1 MAGFF
6 VTGIGTDIGKTIVSA
21 IFVEALKADYWKPI
35 QSGNLI
41 YKDSDFIRDFT
52 QQCTFIHPED
62 YAFTEPVSPHLA
74 AEIDGKSID
83 FQHFKL
89 PKTKNHIIVEGAG
102 GLMVPLSE
110 KYLIIDLIKKLQ
122 LPVILVSM
130 NYLGSINHTL
140 LSIDVLRAKQIPIAG
155 LVFNGISNSATENY
169 ISTYANIPILAKL
182 PHADN
187 PSKGFIVQEANKI
200 KKSLESILS
209 NSISEIEQT
218 NLNIDYESF

>member
-6 VTGIGTDIGKTIVSA
+6 VTGTGTDVGKTIVSA
-21 IFVEALKADYWKPI
+21 ILVEALKADYWKPI

-41 YKDSDFIRDFT
+41 YKDSDFIRDFS

-62 YAFTEPVSPHLA
+62 YVFTEPVSPHLA

-89 PKTKNHIIVEGAG
+89 PKTKNRIIVEGAG
-102 GLMVPLSE
+102 GLMVPLNG